1 VSAWLG
7 RWAWLGGIALVLA
20 AGWIFGP
27 QLVER
32 MAAED
37 AESIPTLEVGRSD
50 FSRTVVAEGTVEA
63 VKATRMTAPNDARM
77 PLKVAWL
84 IEDGSKVEKDQVV
97 VRFDPTDF
105 EKELEDGRA
114 DRAMAASEASK
125 QRRLLT
131 QSMRSKDESA
141 RIAQLELER
150 TRKFQSKDEE
160 IFSRHQILESA
171 IDERLST
178 ARLDHADATKKI
190 EKRVASSKLA
200 LVGVR
205 QRAAE
210 QRIQRAKDGLAK
222 LEVKAPH
229 PGIVVLRRGWT
240 GVIKVGDTTWPGR
253 PVAEIPLTDTMQ
265 AEVYVL
271 EADAGEV
278 AEGQQ
283 AEVVVES
290 APGRSFKAKVKT
302 IDKLAKPRVRQSPV
316 QYFRVTLELE
326 STDKELM
333 KPGARVRAN
342 ISVGADDAIVVPRQ
356 AVAEVE
362 GRHVVFKRF
371 GLAFYASE
379 VELGVGTPGRVVIAK
394 GLEPG
399 DQIALRD
406 PRPQANDGDSDEPGG
421 PPKIGGAP

>member
-1 VSAWLG
+1 MKAWLAK
-7 RWAWLGGIALVLA
+7 WAWLGGLALVLA
-20 AGWIFGP
+20 AGWYFGP
-27 QLVER
+27 QLIER
-32 MAAED
+32 VAAED
-37 AESIPTLEVGRSD
+37 AEQVPTLEVARSD
-50 FSRTVVAEGTVEA
+50 FERTVVAEGTVEA

-84 IEDGSKVEKDQVV
+84 IEDGSKVQKDQVV

-105 EKELEDGRA
+105 ERELENGRS
-114 DRAMAASEASK
+114 DRAMAAGEANK
-125 QRRLLT
+125 QRRLLD
-131 QSMRSKDESA
+131 QSMRTKDESA
-141 RIAQLELER
+141 RIAKLELER

-160 IFSRHQILESA
+160 IFSRHQIVESA

-178 ARLDHADATKKI
+178 ARLEHADATKKI
-190 EKRVASSKLA
+190 EKRVASTKLA

-210 QRIQRAKDGLAK
+210 QRIQRAKDGLGK

-229 PGIVVLRRGWT
+229 TGIVVLRRGWT

-253 PVAEIPLTDTMQ
+253 PVAEIPLTDEMQ
-265 AEVYVL
+265 AEAFVL

-278 AEGQQ
+278 AEGQD
-283 AEVVVES
+283 AEVIVES
-290 APGRSFKAKVKT
+290 APERRFKAKVKH

-316 QYFRVTLELE
+316 QYFGVKLELE
-326 STDKELM
+326 QTDKELM

-356 AVAEVE
+356 AVAEV
-362 GRHVVFKRF
+362 GGKFVVFKRF
-371 GLAFYASE
+371 GISFYASE
-379 VELGVGTPGRVVIAK
+379 VELGASTPGRVVITK

-399 DQIALRD
+399 DRIAMRD
-406 PRPQANDGDSDEPGG
+406 PRAKSEDVDGQERGG